1 MVMKELIKHILNEE
15 TKDNNSDIINLI
27 KTDGLFYAAKLV
39 GGLKNLKKVFKD
51 DPSMIERLENQ
62 KGLVKVSWTTDG
74 DDPSIVLPFK
84 IIDLGWNRWLSN
96 SWPIIN
102 LCYDENKL
110 TESEN
115 RKFKDF
121 VYQSFYDESAV
132 KVVKMDSNEPN
143 MKRGYVQLDEING
156 KTVQYESRIAL
167 GYSLFEIQYI
177 VEKLG
182 DDNIIKEE
190 TDRSDKT
197 LDSVTNM
204 IHEFFDEVRFI
215 EIKKWN
221 KKPMI
226 VVYYDLP
233 YDYYDTY
240 TSYKD
245 IDFAGKVQKE
255 VYSFFGIELIPY
267 WFSDLDNKAKYFLDV
282 ISLKYDSN
290 GNVGNVLNQ

>member
-1 MVMKELIKHILNEE
+1 MKELIKHILNEE

-102 LCYDENKL
+102 VCYDENKL

-267 WFSDLDNKAKYFLDV
+267 WVSDLDNKAKYLLDV

-290 GNVGNVLNQ
+290 GNVLNQ

>member
-167 GYSLFEIQYI
+167 GYSLSEIQDI

>member
-102 LCYDENKL
+102 VCYDENKL

-121 VYQSFYDESAV
+121 LYHSFYDESAV

-143 MKRGYVQLDEING
+143 MKRGYVELDEING
-156 KTVQYESRIAL
+156 KTVQYESRLAL
-167 GYSLFEIQYI
+167 GYSLSEIQDI

-290 GNVGNVLNQ
+290 GNVLN

>member
-1 MVMKELIKHILNEE
+1 MKELIKHILNEE

-102 LCYDENKL
+102 VCYDENKL

-121 VYQSFYDESAV
+121 LYHSFYDESAV

-143 MKRGYVQLDEING
+143 MKRGYVELDEING
-156 KTVQYESRIAL
+156 KTVQYESRLAL
-167 GYSLFEIQYI
+167 GYSLSEIQDI

-290 GNVGNVLNQ
+290 GNVLNQ

>member
-1 MVMKELIKHILNEE
+1 MKELIKHILNEE

-102 LCYDENKL
+102 VCYDENKL

-121 VYQSFYDESAV
+121 LYHSFYDESAV

-143 MKRGYVQLDEING
+143 MKRSYVQLDEING
-156 KTVQYESRIAL
+156 KTVQYESRLAL

-290 GNVGNVLNQ
+290 GNVLN

>member
-1 MVMKELIKHILNEE
+1 MNITTVNKDLIRHILKEE
-15 TKDNNSDIINLI
+15 TKGNNSDIINLI

-102 LCYDENKL
+102 VCYDENKL

-167 GYSLFEIQYI
+167 GYSLSEIQDI

-290 GNVGNVLNQ
+290 GNVLN

>member
-1 MVMKELIKHILNEE
+1 MKELIKHILNEE

-51 DPSMIERLENQ
+51 NPSMVERIENQ
-62 KGLVKVSWTTDG
+62 KGIVKVSWTTDG

-102 LCYDENKL
+102 VCYDENKL

-156 KTVQYESRIAL
+156 KTVQYESRLAL

-290 GNVGNVLNQ
+290 GNVLN

>member
-102 LCYDENKL
+102 VCYDENKL

-290 GNVGNVLNQ
+290 GNVLN

>member
-1 MVMKELIKHILNEE
+1 MKELIKHILNEE

-290 GNVGNVLNQ
+290 GNVLN

>member
-102 LCYDENKL
+102 VCYDENKL

-121 VYQSFYDESAV
+121 LYHSFYDESAV

-143 MKRGYVQLDEING
+143 MKRGYVELDEING
-156 KTVQYESRIAL
+156 KTVQYESRLAL
-167 GYSLFEIQYI
+167 GYSLSEIQDI

-197 LDSVTNM
+197 LDLVTNM
-204 IHEFFDEVRFI
+204 IHQFFNEVSFI

-290 GNVGNVLNQ
+290 GNVLN

>member
-1 MVMKELIKHILNEE
+1 MKELIKHILNEE

-102 LCYDENKL
+102 VCYDENKL

-156 KTVQYESRIAL
+156 KTVQYESRLDL

-267 WFSDLDNKAKYFLDV
+267 WVSDLDNKAKYLLDV

-290 GNVGNVLNQ
+290 GNVLN

>member
-102 LCYDENKL
+102 VCYDENKL

-121 VYQSFYDESAV
+121 LYHSFYDESAV

-143 MKRGYVQLDEING
+143 MKRSYVQLDEING
-156 KTVQYESRIAL
+156 KTVQYESRIDL

-267 WFSDLDNKAKYFLDV
+267 WVSDLDNKAKYLLDV

-290 GNVGNVLNQ
+290 GNVLN

>member
-1 MVMKELIKHILNEE
+1 MKELIKHILNEE
-15 TKDNNSDIINLI
+15 TKDNNSGIINLI
-27 KTDGLFYAAKLV
+27 KTDGLFYVAKLV

-51 DPSMIERLENQ
+51 DPSMIERIENQ

-84 IIDLGWNRWLSN
+84 IIDLGWNRWMSN

-102 LCYDENKL
+102 ISYNENTLTEDENY
-110 TESEN
+110 
-115 RKFKDF
+115 KFKDF
-121 VYQSFYDESAV
+121 LYDSFHDESSV
-132 KVVKMDSNEPN
+132 KVVELDSNERS
-143 MKRGYVQLDEING
+143 MHQTYVQLGEING
-156 KTVQYESRIAL
+156 KTSQQPSNITRNYAL
-167 GYSLFEIQYI
+167 SDIRNI

-197 LDSVTNM
+197 LGLVTNM
-204 IHEFFDEVRFI
+204 IHEFFDEVSFI

-255 VYSFFGIELIPY
+255 VYSFFGVELIPY
-267 WFSDLDNKAKYFLDV
+267 WVSDLDNKAKYLLDV

-290 GNVGNVLNQ
+290 GKISNVLN

>member
-102 LCYDENKL
+102 VCYDENKL

-167 GYSLFEIQYI
+167 GYSLSEIQDI

>member
-1 MVMKELIKHILNEE
+1 MKELIKHILNEE

-74 DDPSIVLPFK
+74 DDPSIVLSFK

-102 LCYDENKL
+102 VCYDENKL

-121 VYQSFYDESAV
+121 LYHSFYDESAV

-143 MKRGYVQLDEING
+143 MKRRYVQLDEING
-156 KTVQYESRIAL
+156 KTVQYESRLAL
-167 GYSLFEIQYI
+167 GYSLFEIQDI

-290 GNVGNVLNQ
+290 GNVLNQ

>member
-1 MVMKELIKHILNEE
+1 MKELIKHILNEE

-102 LCYDENKL
+102 VCYDENKL

-121 VYQSFYDESAV
+121 LYHSFYDESAV

-143 MKRGYVQLDEING
+143 MKRGYVELDEING
-156 KTVQYESRIAL
+156 KTVQYESRLAL
-167 GYSLFEIQYI
+167 GYSLSEIQDI

-204 IHEFFDEVRFI
+204 INEFFDEVRFI

-267 WFSDLDNKAKYFLDV
+267 WASDLDNKAKYLLDV

-290 GNVGNVLNQ
+290 GNVLNQ

>member
-1 MVMKELIKHILNEE
+1 MKELIKHILNEE

-102 LCYDENKL
+102 VCYDENKL

-167 GYSLFEIQYI
+167 GYSLSEIQDI

>member
-1 MVMKELIKHILNEE
+1 MKELIKHILNEE

-102 LCYDENKL
+102 VCYDENKL

-143 MKRGYVQLDEING
+143 MKRSYVQLDEING
-156 KTVQYESRIAL
+156 KTVQYESRLDL

-290 GNVGNVLNQ
+290 GNVLN

>member
-1 MVMKELIKHILNEE
+1 MKELIKHILNEE

-102 LCYDENKL
+102 VCYDENKL

-121 VYQSFYDESAV
+121 LYHSFYDESAV

-143 MKRGYVQLDEING
+143 MKRSYVQLDEING
-156 KTVQYESRIAL
+156 KTVQYESRIDL

-267 WFSDLDNKAKYFLDV
+267 WVSDLDNKAKYLLDV

-290 GNVGNVLNQ
+290 GNVLN

>member
-1 MVMKELIKHILNEE
+1 MKELIKHILNEE

-102 LCYDENKL
+102 VCYDENKL

-121 VYQSFYDESAV
+121 LYHSFYDESAV

-143 MKRGYVQLDEING
+143 MKRSYVQLDEING
-156 KTVQYESRIAL
+156 KTVQYESRLAL
-167 GYSLFEIQYI
+167 GYSLSEIQDI

-204 IHEFFDEVRFI
+204 IHEFFDEVSFI

-267 WFSDLDNKAKYFLDV
+267 WVSDLDNKAKYLLDV

-290 GNVGNVLNQ
+290 GNVLNL

>member
-1 MVMKELIKHILNEE
+1 MKELIKHILNEE

-102 LCYDENKL
+102 VCYDENKL

-121 VYQSFYDESAV
+121 LYHSFYDESAV

-143 MKRGYVQLDEING
+143 MKRGYVELDEING
-156 KTVQYESRIAL
+156 KTVQYESRLAL
-167 GYSLFEIQYI
+167 GYSLSEIQDI

-197 LDSVTNM
+197 LDLVTNM
-204 IHEFFDEVRFI
+204 IHQFFNEVSFI

-290 GNVGNVLNQ
+290 GNVLN

>member
-121 VYQSFYDESAV
+121 LYHSFYDESAV

-167 GYSLFEIQYI
+167 GYSLSEIQDI

-290 GNVGNVLNQ
+290 GNVLN

>member
-1 MVMKELIKHILNEE
+1 MKELIKHILNEE

-74 DDPSIVLPFK
+74 DDPSIVLPVK
-84 IIDLGWNRWLSN
+84 ISDLGWNRWLST

-102 LCYDENKL
+102 VCYDENKL

-121 VYQSFYDESAV
+121 LYHSFYDESAV

-143 MKRGYVQLDEING
+143 MKRGYVELDEING
-156 KTVQYESRIAL
+156 KTVQYESRLAL
-167 GYSLFEIQYI
+167 GYSLSEIQDI

-204 IHEFFDEVRFI
+204 INEFFDEVRFI

-290 GNVGNVLNQ
+290 GNVLN

>member
-1 MVMKELIKHILNEE
+1 MKELIKHILNEE

-27 KTDGLFYAAKLV
+27 KTDGLFYTAKLV

-102 LCYDENKL
+102 VCYDENKL

-121 VYQSFYDESAV
+121 LYHSFYDESAV

-143 MKRGYVQLDEING
+143 MKRRYVQLDEING
-156 KTVQYESRIAL
+156 KPVQYESRIDL
-167 GYSLFEIQYI
+167 GYSLSEIQDI

-197 LDSVTNM
+197 LDLVTNM
-204 IHEFFDEVRFI
+204 IYEFFDEVSFI

-221 KKPMI
+221 EKPMI

-290 GNVGNVLNQ
+290 GNALN

>member
-1 MVMKELIKHILNEE
+1 MKELIKHILNEE

-102 LCYDENKL
+102 VCYDENKL

-121 VYQSFYDESAV
+121 LYHSFYDESAV

-143 MKRGYVQLDEING
+143 MKRGYVELDEING
-156 KTVQYESRIAL
+156 KTVQYESRLAL
-167 GYSLFEIQYI
+167 GYSLSEIQDI

-204 IHEFFDEVRFI
+204 INEFFDEVRFI

-290 GNVGNVLNQ
+290 GNVLN

>member
-1 MVMKELIKHILNEE
+1 MNRDLIKHILKEE
-15 TKDNNSDIINLI
+15 TKGNNSDIINLI
-27 KTDGLFYAAKLV
+27 KTDGLFYVTKLV

-102 LCYDENKL
+102 VCYDENKL

-121 VYQSFYDESAV
+121 LYHSFYDESAV

-143 MKRGYVQLDEING
+143 MKRSYVQLDEING
-156 KTVQYESRIAL
+156 KTVQYESRLAL
-167 GYSLFEIQYI
+167 GYSLSEIQDI

-204 IHEFFDEVRFI
+204 IHEFFDEVSFI

-267 WFSDLDNKAKYFLDV
+267 WVSDLDNKAKYLLDV

-290 GNVGNVLNQ
+290 GNVLN

>member
-1 MVMKELIKHILNEE
+1 MKELIKHILNEE

-51 DPSMIERLENQ
+51 NPSMVERIENQ
-62 KGLVKVSWTTDG
+62 KGIVKVSWTTDG

-102 LCYDENKL
+102 VCYDENKL

-121 VYQSFYDESAV
+121 LYHSFYDESAV

-156 KTVQYESRIAL
+156 KTVQYESRLAL

-290 GNVGNVLNQ
+290 GNVLN

>member
-1 MVMKELIKHILNEE
+1 
-15 TKDNNSDIINLI
+15 
-27 KTDGLFYAAKLV
+27 
-39 GGLKNLKKVFKD
+39 
-51 DPSMIERLENQ
+51 
-62 KGLVKVSWTTDG
+62 VSWTTDG

-84 IIDLGWNRWLSN
+84 IINLGWNRWLTN
-96 SWPIIN
+96 SWPTIN
-102 LCYDENKL
+102 ISYDENKL

-115 RKFKDF
+115 CKFKDF
-121 VYQSFYDESAV
+121 LYHSFNDESSV

-143 MKRGYVQLDEING
+143 IQRRYVQLDEING
-156 KTVQYESRIAL
+156 KPVQYESRLAL
-167 GYSLFEIQYI
+167 GYSLSEIQDI

-197 LDSVTNM
+197 LDLVTNM
-204 IHEFFDEVRFI
+204 IHEFFDEVSFI

-290 GNVGNVLNQ
+290 GNVLN

>member
-1 MVMKELIKHILNEE
+1 MKELIKHILNEE

-102 LCYDENKL
+102 VCYDENKL

-121 VYQSFYDESAV
+121 LYHSFYDESAV

-167 GYSLFEIQYI
+167 GYSLSEIQDI

-267 WFSDLDNKAKYFLDV
+267 WVSDLDNKAKYLLDV

-290 GNVGNVLNQ
+290 GNVLN